1 LLLSRIY
8 REIKLI
14 VKDNNKRASE
24 STHWYDRVTG
34 QPCYYTKAK
43 AGHMRNTTLADA
55 RKNNYVPSV
64 SGIIKVANSEGLNVW
79 KLNQMLLACLTLPRL
94 PSEPEEAFIE
104 RVQHDSR
111 QTAKTAAER
120 GTAIHASCEAHM
132 EGIAEV
138 QHPNHARAVQKALN
152 EYFGERPW
160 EAERSFAKDGF
171 GGKCDLVDFLDNGI
185 VADIKTKEF
194 TDPEKVLA
202 YDEHLM
208 QLSAYRQGFNL
219 PRARCINIFVSVQEP
234 VLIKIHEW
242 RDEDLQ
248 RGWAMFQAL
257 LRYWQLKNK
266 YE

>member
-1 LLLSRIY
+1 M
-8 REIKLI
+8 I
-14 VKDNNKRASE
+14 VKDNNKTSE
-24 STHWYDRVTG
+24 SGHWYDRVTG

-43 AGHMRNTTLADA
+43 AGHMRNTTLSDA
-55 RKNNYVPSV
+55 RKNNLVPSV

-94 PSEPEEAFIE
+94 QNEPEEAFIE
-104 RVQHDSR
+104 RVQIDSR
-111 QTAKTAAER
+111 ASAKSASER
-120 GTAIHASCEAHM
+120 GTAIHASCEAYM

-138 QHPNHARAVQKALN
+138 QYPNHAKAVQKALN

-160 EAERSFAKDGF
+160 QSETSFAKGGF

-194 TDPEKVLA
+194 TDPEKVVA

-208 QLSAYRQGFNL
+208 QLSAYRHGFNL
-219 PRARCINIFVSVQEP
+219 PKARCVNIFVSVQEP
-234 VLIKIHEW
+234 VIVKIHEW
-242 RDEDLQ
+242 RDEELQ
-248 RGWAMFQAL
+248 RGWGMFQAL
-257 LRYWQLKNK
+257 LRYWQLKNN